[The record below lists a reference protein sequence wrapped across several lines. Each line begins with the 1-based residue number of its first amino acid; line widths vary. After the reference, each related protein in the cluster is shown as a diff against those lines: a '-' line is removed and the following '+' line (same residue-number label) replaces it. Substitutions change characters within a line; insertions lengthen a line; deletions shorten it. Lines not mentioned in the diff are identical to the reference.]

1 MVLKLRHNNRI
12 IARELFAAIRA
23 ECYLNLNSL
32 DCLPHIFK
40 IMVIFEIF
48 LCRYPV
54 QV

>member
-1 MVLKLRHNNRI
+1 MVLKLRHNLI
-12 IARELFAAIRA
+12 IACELFATIWA
-23 ECYLNLNSL
+23 ECNLNLNSL